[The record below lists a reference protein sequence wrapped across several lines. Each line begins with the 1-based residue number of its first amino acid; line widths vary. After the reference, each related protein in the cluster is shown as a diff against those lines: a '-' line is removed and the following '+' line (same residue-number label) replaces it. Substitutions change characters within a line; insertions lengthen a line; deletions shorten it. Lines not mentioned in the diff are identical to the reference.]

1 MSEDAENAEPR
12 SEAESQRKA
21 ELQSEAVPLSGLQQ
35 GQRGKV
41 LAVEVPGSMRGRVM
55 EMGFTVGT
63 VIEVV
68 RFAPMGDPME
78 FKVRGAHISLRK
90 AEAAGIRVQR
100 V

>member
-1 MSEDAENAEPR
+1 MSDNAETAEPR
-12 SEAESQRKA
+12 SEAE
-21 ELQSEAVPLSGLQQ
+21 PLSALQP
-35 GQRGKV
+35 GQRAKV

-63 VIEVV
+63 VVEVV
-68 RFAPMGDPME
+68 RFAPLGDPME

-100 V
+100 I

>member
-1 MSEDAENAEPR
+1 MSEDAEHAEPR
-12 SEAESQRKA
+12 SDAE
-21 ELQSEAVPLSGLQQ
+21 PLSGLQP

-41 LAVEVPGSMRGRVM
+41 LAVEVPGAMRGRVM

-78 FKVRGAHISLRK
+78 LKVRGAHISLRK
-90 AEAAGIRVQR
+90 AEAAGIRVQL

>member
-1 MSEDAENAEPR
+1 MSEDAENAEP
-12 SEAESQRKA
+12 
-21 ELQSEAVPLSGLQQ
+21 LSGLQP

-41 LAVEVPGSMRGRVM
+41 IAIEVPGSMRGRLM
-55 EMGFTVGT
+55 EMGFTIGT
-63 VIEVV
+63 VIDFV

-90 AEAAGIRVQR
+90 AEATGIRVQR

>member
-1 MSEDAENAEPR
+1 MSADAENAEPR
-12 SEAESQRKA
+12 SAAE
-21 ELQSEAVPLSGLQQ
+21 PLSGLQP

-41 LAVEVPGSMRGRVM
+41 LAVEVPGAMRGRVM

-100 V
+100 I

>member
-1 MSEDAENAEPR
+1 MSADAENAEPR
-12 SEAESQRKA
+12 SEAVPR
-21 ELQSEAVPLSGLQQ
+21 SEAEPLSGLQP

-41 LAVEVPGSMRGRVM
+41 LAVDVPGSMRGRVM

-78 FKVRGAHISLRK
+78 LKVRGAHISLRK

>member
-1 MSEDAENAEPR
+1 MSADAGNAEARSEAEPR
-12 SEAESQRKA
+12 SETE
-21 ELQSEAVPLSGLQQ
+21 PLSGLQP

-41 LAVEVPGSMRGRVM
+41 VAVEVPGSMRGRVM
-55 EMGFTVGT
+55 EMGFTIGT

>member
-12 SEAESQRKA
+12 SDA
-21 ELQSEAVPLSGLQQ
+21 ELQSEMVPLSGLQP

-41 LAVEVPGSMRGRVM
+41 LAVEVPGAMRGRVM

>member
-12 SEAESQRKA
+12 SEAE
-21 ELQSEAVPLSGLQQ
+21 PLSGLQP

-41 LAVEVPGSMRGRVM
+41 LAVEVSGSMRGRVM
-55 EMGFTVGT
+55 EMGFTIGT